1 MFPGDWK
8 VRDAESGE
16 RACSADRREGDDVS
30 SDPQCS
36 WEKPAQH
43 WGVRWGGGRV
53 LPGGGQLAR
62 LIDTLKK

>member
-16 RACSADRREGDDVS
+16 RACSADRRESEDVS

-43 WGVRWGGGRV
+43 WGVRWGGGGSSLEV
-53 LPGGGQLAR
+53 AS
-62 LIDTLKK
+62 